1 MKMPTRD
8 GHVDIP
14 DLSTLPPD
22 GGAEF
27 NRLIFTSSP
36 YLLQHARN
44 PVDWYPWGAEAFDRA
59 AREDKPVFL
68 SIGYSTCHW
77 CHVMEHESFE
87 DAEVAAFLNEH
98 FVSIKVDREERPDVD
113 HIYMS
118 VCQAMMGSGGW
129 PLTIFMTPAQ
139 MPFYAGTY
147 FPKTDRFGRPGFLRV
162 LEALANV
169 WRNERHKATG
179 IGEQIRASLEA
190 SGGTAPSTMGGDV
203 LTRAVRSFAASYDGT
218 HGGFS
223 VAPKFPIPHALSF
236 LLRLHN
242 RTGDAETLRMVEH
255 TLRSMHRGGIY
266 DHVGYGFCRY
276 STDEKWLVP
285 HFEKML
291 YDNALLAMAYSDAF
305 LVTKDEAHADVLRQ
319 IFTYIE
325 RDMTSPD
332 GAFYSAENADSE
344 GEEGKFY
351 VFTQREFM
359 AIAAGDH
366 ADALAEYFGAT
377 AEGNFEHASNVLHI
391 AVDPEDWRARHG
403 FSTEQA
409 STLLEQTRTALFTA
423 RAERIHPSLDDKVL
437 TSWNGLM
444 IAALAKA
451 GAALGEDRYIRTATR
466 AADFLLATMRSSDG
480 RLLHRSRN
488 GDTGIDGFL
497 EDYAYFVWG
506 LIELYQACFDA
517 RYLEAAVELTGRM
530 LDDFRDE
537 AHGGLFFTAHNS
549 EQLIAR
555 TKEAYDG
562 ATPSGNSVAAFN
574 LIRLSHL
581 TGNTRF
587 EQVTDEILR
596 TFGDQ
601 ASRHPGSHAMM
612 LSALDIAIGPS
623 QEIVVA
629 AADRADA
636 GEMLRTLHS
645 TFLPRAVLLYHA
657 QGPEGDALR
666 GIVPFVGAQRSG
678 SEQTAAFVCSNTVC
692 AAPVHDAAA
701 LRDLLSRSAG
711 NARVSFPDLR

>member
-1 MKMPTRD
+1 MPIRD
-8 GHVDIP
+8 GHFDIP

-22 GGAEF
+22 GGAEY
-27 NRLIFTSSP
+27 NRLVFTSSP

-44 PVDWYPWGAEAFDRA
+44 PVDWYPWGSEAFERA
-59 AREDKPVFL
+59 VREDKPIFL

-98 FVSIKVDREERPDVD
+98 FISIKVDREERPDVD

-129 PLTIFMTPAQ
+129 PLTIFMTPGQ
-139 MPFYAGTY
+139 LPFYAGTY
-147 FPKTDRFGRPGFLRV
+147 FPKTDRFGRPGFLHV
-162 LEALANV
+162 LQALMNV

-179 IGEQIRASLEA
+179 IGEQIRASLAA
-190 SGGTAPSTMGGDV
+190 SGAALPSPLDGDV
-203 LTRAVRSFAASYDGT
+203 LSLAVRSFSASYDAV

-236 LLRLHN
+236 LLRMQH
-242 RTGDAETLRMVEH
+242 RTDDAEALRMAEH
-255 TLRSMHRGGIY
+255 TLRSMYRGGMY
-266 DHVGYGFCRY
+266 DHVGFGFCRY

-305 LVTKDEAHADVLRQ
+305 LVTKSDEYADVLRQ
-319 IFTYIE
+319 VFTYIE

-332 GAFYSAENADSE
+332 GVFYSAENADSE

-351 VFTQREFM
+351 VFTQREFTD
-359 AIAAGDH
+359 IVGGDH
-366 ADALAEYFGAT
+366 CDALAEYFGVT
-377 AEGNFEHASNVLHI
+377 AEGNFEHARNVLHI
-391 AVDPEDWRARHG
+391 AVDPADWRTRHG
-403 FSTEQA
+403 FNA
-409 STLLEQTRTALFTA
+409 ADAATLLAEAREKLFAA
-423 RAERIHPSLDDKVL
+423 RALRIHPSLDDKVL

-451 GAALGEDRYIRTATR
+451 AAALGDDHYLRTATR

-480 RLLHRSRN
+480 GLLHRTRN

-517 RYLEAAVELTGRM
+517 RYLEAAVLLTERM

-537 AHGGLFFTAHNS
+537 ANGGLFFTAHS
-549 EQLIAR
+549 AEQLIAR

-562 ATPSGNSVAAFN
+562 ATPSGNSVAAYN
-574 LIRLSHL
+574 LIRLSRM

-587 EQVTDEILR
+587 DELANEILQ
-596 TFGDQ
+596 TFGAQ
-601 ASRHPGSHAMM
+601 VSHHPGSHTMM
-612 LSALDIAIGPS
+612 LAALDVALGPS
-623 QEIVVA
+623 QEIVVTA
-629 AADRADA
+629 AAPEDA
-636 GEMLRTLHS
+636 ETMLRALHS
-645 TFLPRAVLLYHA
+645 TFLPRAVLLFHA
-657 QGPEGDALR
+657 HGPEGDTLHRLA
-666 GIVPFVGAQRSG
+666 PFTKAQHPVDGKS
-678 SEQTAAFVCSNTVC
+678 SVYVCTNFSCEAPVNTVEEM
-692 AAPVHDAAA
+692 
-701 LRDLLSRSAG
+701 RTLLGVRMSDR
-711 NARVSFPDLR
+711 